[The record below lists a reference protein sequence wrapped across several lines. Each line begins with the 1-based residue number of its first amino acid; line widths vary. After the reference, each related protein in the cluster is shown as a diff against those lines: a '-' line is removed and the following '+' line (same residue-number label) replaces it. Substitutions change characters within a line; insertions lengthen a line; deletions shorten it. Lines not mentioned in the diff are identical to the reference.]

1 MADDA
6 DFANAVESN
15 PTDAL
20 RGLNLTAH
28 DIVRI
33 EEAVQQ
39 VHGPTPRSRSKRR
52 GASLAA
58 VITAPIVFGLGAFAL
73 TSSGAVLDQSRSE
86 TLRREEVA
94 IYACPETNRSSTR
107 AYEWIGRVHR
117 GDRVRVV
124 GRTGSQWLVIRHP
137 DDLRLPA
144 WVPVDAMDPDE
155 TLAGIQEMSCSAAV
169 RVAAG
174 PVVDEPAVR
183 QIAEVGGTGA
193 ATTSTSTTS
202 TSSPP
207 VVAAS
212 VVAVPSPTTPA
223 PATSTTLSA
232 STTTRAAVLR
242 SSTTTGLSATHA
254 PAPTTTA
261 APTTTVASTA
271 PVASTTTMAP
281 TTPVASTTTLAPTT
295 TTSTTTTVVPTTVP
309 VVVTPSPSTTSTTA
323 VPLPSDKTGPTVA
336 LTLSRDYL
344 YTGSNLLPCRDEG
357 TVDLAVTL
365 DDPTQPPSVTEA
377 TWSFVGSN
385 GAARTGALAPL
396 STGRYRFGPVDVGGP
411 NGGAVP
417 VTFKVTASDGASNST
432 VKTITVSLRAAGAVC
447 IG

>member
-6 DFANAVESN
+6 DFASAVESN

-39 VHGPTPRSRSKRR
+39 VHGPTPTSRPRR
-52 GASLAA
+52 TVARFVAVVAMPLA
-58 VITAPIVFGLGAFAL
+58 FGVGAFAL
-73 TSSGAVLDQSRSE
+73 TSSGAVLDRARQE
-86 TLRREEVA
+86 TLPRDEVA
-94 IYACPETNRSSTR
+94 IYACPETDSSNTR
-107 AYEWIGRVHR
+107 AYESIGRVHR

-144 WVPVDAMDPDE
+144 WVPADAMDPDD

-183 QIAEVGGTGA
+183 QISEVGGAGA
-193 ATTSTSTTS
+193 ATTSTSATS

-212 VVAVPSPTTPA
+212 VVAVPSTTTPA
-223 PATSTTLSA
+223 PAPSTTTPAPTTLSA
-232 STTTRAAVLR
+232 STTTRPAVPR
-242 SSTTTGLSATHA
+242 PSTTTGQATTPA
-254 PAPTTTA
+254 PALTTTAPVTPTTTA
-261 APTTTVASTA
+261 APTET
-271 PVASTTTMAP
+271 
-281 TTPVASTTTLAPTT
+281 PTT
-295 TTSTTTTVVPTTVP
+295 TTTVAPITVP
-309 VVVTPSPSTTSTTA
+309 VVVTPSPSSTTSTTA
-323 VPLPSDKTGPTVA
+323 VPLPPDKTGPTVA

-365 DDPTQPPSVTEA
+365 DDPTQPTSVTEA

>member
-6 DFANAVESN
+6 DFASAVESN

-20 RGLNLTAH
+20 RGLNLTPY

-33 EEAVQQ
+33 EQAVQQ
-39 VHGPTPRSRSKRR
+39 VHGPTPKSRPKRPV
-52 GASLAA
+52 ASLAA
-58 VITAPIVFGLGAFAL
+58 VVAMPIAFGMSAFAL
-73 TSSGAVLDQSRSE
+73 TSSGAVLDRARQE
-86 TLRREEVA
+86 TLPRDEVA
-94 IYACPETNRSSTR
+94 IYACPETDSSNTR
-107 AYEWIGRVHR
+107 AYEPIGRVHR

-144 WVPVDAMDPDE
+144 WVPADAMDPDDA
-155 TLAGIQEMSCSAAV
+155 LAGIQEMSCSAAV

-174 PVVDEPAVR
+174 PVVDEPLVSQTSA
-183 QIAEVGGTGA
+183 VGGTVA

-212 VVAVPSPTTPA
+212 VVAVPSTTTPA
-223 PATSTTLSA
+223 PAPSTTLAA
-232 STTTRAAVLR
+232 STTTRPAVPR
-242 SSTTTGLSATHA
+242 SSTTTGLAATPA

-261 APTTTVASTA
+261 APTIT
-271 PVASTTTMAP
+271 VASTTTVAP
-281 TTPVASTTTLAPTT
+281 IETP
-295 TTSTTTTVVPTTVP
+295 TTTTVVPTTVP
-309 VVVTPSPSTTSTTA
+309 VVVTPSPSSTTSTTA
-323 VPLPSDKTGPTVA
+323 VPLPPDKTGPTVA

-365 DDPTQPPSVTEA
+365 DDPTQPTSVTEA

-417 VTFKVTASDGASNST
+417 VTFKVTATDGASNST